1 MSQTD
6 EIGVNRVESGSLE
19 LAVQRAYDAMDAGRY
34 EDASALA
41 SALVVEAES
50 KKQPHIQAKA
60 LYCAGHCDRMLS
72 RFRGAQDYS
81 QRAAHMFRLTGDVSG
96 EVSALTT
103 VAHASANLGRNEDA
117 VEAAL
122 LGVRLAEYVP
132 VGPQL
137 AISYNYLGVAYLW
150 SHNFDLAHAALDAAI
165 EAANRCIPSLNRFQP
180 LWNHCWAEVLRHVV
194 DRYHDKAEDTLAEGG
209 RLARRFVAA
218 REYESVQSLIPGGQL
233 STNCVWQLSLS
244 IYYSWTGKLD
254 SALVELHEAQSAL
267 KPGQPN
273 WMDAFAAWARTE
285 FAWASGDLGAAS
297 RLATEMVNVCASIEY
312 EQLACVGHLIASQ
325 LWEIQGKPERALQE
339 LRDLRQRE
347 RRMRTESI
355 KSRER
360 VVQWQLD
367 MRSSEA
373 SLQSLE
379 AVARHHEQ
387 LSLEDPLTGIANR
400 RSFERRVAALL
411 RGHLAERGPR
421 LSIALVDVDQFKQIN
436 DRYSHQVGDQVLK
449 TISSLLTSS
458 MREHDLA
465 ARLGGDEFV
474 AAFRHADALGPA
486 QFCERLC
493 STVRD
498 FDWSSVVAGLQV
510 SISVGVAEALPE
522 DTVEALLHRSDAA
535 MYAFKQAS
543 RPSIGAQFSTN

>member
-1 MSQTD
+1 M
-6 EIGVNRVESGSLE
+6 EPGSLE
-19 LAVQRAYDAMDAGRY
+19 FAVQRAYDAMDAGRY
-34 EDASALA
+34 EEASELA

-50 KKQPHIQAKA
+50 NKQPHMQAKA
-60 LYCAGHCDRMLS
+60 LYCAGHSDRMLS
-72 RFRGAQDYS
+72 RFRRAQDYS
-81 QRAAHMFRLTGDVSG
+81 QRAAHLFRLTGDVSG

-103 VAHASANLGRNEDA
+103 VAHAGANLGHNEDA
-117 VEAAL
+117 VVAAL
-122 LGVRLAEYVP
+122 LSVRLAEYVP

-137 AISYNYLGVAYLW
+137 AISYNYLGVSYLW
-150 SHNFDLAHAALDAAI
+150 SHNWDLAHAALDAAI
-165 EAANRCIPSLNRFQP
+165 EAASRCVPCVNSFQ
-180 LWNHCWAEVLRHVV
+180 LLLNHCWAEVLRHVV
-194 DRYHDKAEDTLAEGG
+194 DRYHDKAKDTVVEGG
-209 RLARRFVAA
+209 HLAQRFAAA

-233 STNCVWQLSLS
+233 SANCIWQLCLS

-254 SALVELHEAQSAL
+254 GALVELNEAQSAL

-273 WMDAFAAWARTE
+273 WIDGFAAWARTE
-285 FAWASGDLGAAS
+285 FAWASGDLEAAS
-297 RLATEMVNVCASIEY
+297 RLATDMVSVCASIEY

-325 LWEIQGKPERALQE
+325 LSEIQGKPERALQE

-347 RRMRTESI
+347 RRIRSECI

-379 AVARHHEQ
+379 AVSRHHEQ

-400 RSFERRVAALL
+400 RSFERRVASLL

-474 AAFRHADALGPA
+474 AAFRHADALGPT
-486 QFCERLC
+486 QFCERIC
-493 STVRD
+493 STVKD
-498 FDWSSVVAGLQV
+498 FDWSTIVAGLQV
-510 SISVGVAEALPE
+510 SISVGVAEAIPE

-543 RPSIGAQFSTN
+543 SARVPPATTPN